1 MAATHHDDDLPALK
15 GRLVHSSD
23 REQYRHSTDST
34 VLNRCLDVVP
44 WPVHHLDPDG
54 RPYRPNPALAALLGY
69 NVDELDVTT
78 LSQCIP
84 ASTHQKLAD
93 LDALQRRSQSRNFI
107 ESSLTY
113 RHRDGLEINARQS
126 RVGPL
131 HDPSTPLLV
140 MLEGLM
146 PSRRLDRD
154 TVQSRFARL
163 IAHDLNNV
171 FTIAQSYVDLA
182 RRQSPGDASTS
193 EYLSRAA
200 RSIERGVVV
209 SKQLQTIA
217 LDKPFPIEKCSLH
230 DTIESIQPFLGRM
243 LPTGPKWSV
252 HCQQSLPMVLS
263 YPALLSRFVVDF
275 SINAHLRWP
284 HSPQLELEVRKS
296 PSHRATIV
304 LQITPPEDS
313 SEALPLP
320 FQLLLCRGDSF
331 SPNQTDPLF
340 ISDILKDHPISLDIT
355 PHTMTALLPA
365 VES

>member
-1 MAATHHDDDLPALK
+1 M
-15 GRLVHSSD
+15 HSSD
-23 REQYRHSTDST
+23 REPYRHSTDFT
-34 VLNRCLDVVP
+34 VLNRCLEVVP
-44 WPVHHLDPDG
+44 WPVHHLAPDG
-54 RPYRPNPALAALLGY
+54 RPYRPNSALAALLGY
-69 NVDELDVTT
+69 NVDELDDAT

-84 ASTHQKLAD
+84 PSTRQKIAD
-93 LDALQRRSQSRNFI
+93 LDGLQHRSKSRKYI

-113 RHRDGLEINARQS
+113 RHRDGIEIEARHS

-131 HDPSTPLLV
+131 DDPSTPVLV

-146 PSRRLDRD
+146 PSRRLEQA

-182 RRQSPGDASTS
+182 RRQSPSDASTS
-193 EYLSRAA
+193 DYLSRAA
-200 RSIERGVVV
+200 RSIGRGVRI

-217 LDKPFPIEKCSLH
+217 LDKPFPIEECSLN
-230 DTIESIQPFLGRM
+230 DAIESIQPFLGRM

-252 HCQQSLPMVLS
+252 HCQQSLPVLLS
-263 YPALLSRFVVDF
+263 YPALLSRFIIDF

-284 HSPQLELEVRKS
+284 HSPQLELEARQS
-296 PSHRATIV
+296 PSHEATILLRV
-304 LQITPPEDS
+304 RPPEES
-313 SEALPLP
+313 KEALPLP
-320 FQLLLCRGDSF
+320 FRLLLCRGDSF
-331 SPNQTDPLF
+331 SPDQTDPLF

-365 VES
+365 IDS